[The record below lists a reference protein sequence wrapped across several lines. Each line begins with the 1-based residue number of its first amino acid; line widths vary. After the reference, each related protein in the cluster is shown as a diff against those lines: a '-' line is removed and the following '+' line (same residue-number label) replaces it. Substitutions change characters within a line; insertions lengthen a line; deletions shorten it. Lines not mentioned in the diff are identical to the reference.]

1 MAKREIPETDPK
13 KLRNKYPS
21 NSYSK
26 QNESKSDN
34 SNDISDEL
42 ATKKTRQVAQG
53 KVRKQGVIK
62 KFARYIVEDTI
73 ESARERTIADIV
85 VPGVKSLIFDTF
97 TEILDLMLFGTT
109 GEGLRGSRRRSDGRR
124 DTRTSYSRY
133 YDEKGR
139 RNDSRASYREL
150 PNDPD
155 DIILDTR
162 REAQNALEELDYTI
176 RKYGQASI
184 ADFYDIVG
192 VTSDF
197 TDNHYGWTSLRDA
210 GIKPVRD
217 GFMIILP
224 RTRLL
229 DD

>member
-1 MAKREIPETDPK
+1 MAKCEIPDTDKFPG
-13 KLRNKYPS
+13 

-26 QNESKSDN
+26 RDAKDQYESDRK
-34 SNDISDEL
+34 IR
-42 ATKKTRQVAQG
+42 KVAQG
-53 KVRKQGVIK
+53 KVKKQGLIR
-62 KFARYIVEDTI
+62 KFTRYIVEDTI
-73 ESARERTIADIV
+73 ESARERTLADIV
-85 VPGVKSLIFDTF
+85 VPGVKTLIFDTG
-97 TEILDLMLFGTT
+97 TEILDLMLFGGT
-109 GEGLRGSRRRSDGRR
+109 GEAVRGSRRRSEGRR
-124 DTRTSYSRY
+124 DSRTSYSRY

-139 RNDSRASYREL
+139 KSSRESYRDL

-155 DIILDTR
+155 DIIMDTR
-162 REAQNALEELDYTI
+162 REAQDVLEELDYMI

-192 VTSDF
+192 VTSEF
-197 TDNHYGWTSLRDA
+197 TDNKYGWTSIRDA

-224 RTRLL
+224 RTRVL